1 LAPIQVTFKL
11 EGYDIT
17 ITGDSV
23 KEIVEKYREVSRELN
38 SALGSKTRPRAQ
50 RSSPAPGRRSAFA
63 GGSVNSKIIDL
74 VESGFFDDARSLQEL
89 KDELAKKG
97 VIKPITTLAARA
109 KEVVEAGY
117 LERDHGTVDDRKLW
131 VYSKSKKPPI
141 Q

>member
-1 LAPIQVTFKL
+1 MPLRLPGRRPGLATLIALAAAALACATA
-11 EGYDIT
+11 
-17 ITGDSV
+17 
-23 KEIVEKYREVSRELN
+23 
-38 SALGSKTRPRAQ
+38 SAA
-50 RSSPAPGRRSAFA
+50 PAPGCAGTAFTDPSGDA
-63 GGSVNSKIIDL
+63 VDDSVPVAEQPASPNLDIL
-74 VESGFFDDARSLQEL
+74 SGFFDDARSLQEL